1 MNYRDKLI
9 NQDTGEI
16 DMVSLSEIAKHRADW
31 EWGGEAPAKLVWSNA
46 ENLKTLAYFMRRDW
60 RAARGLDDDT
70 VYVTG
75 FQSEEPKRRWA

>member
-46 ENLKTLAYFMRRDW
+46 ENLKTLAFFMRRDW
-60 RAARGLDDDT
+60 RAARGLADDT

-75 FQSEEPKRRWA
+75 FQAEEPKRRWA

>member
-31 EWGGEAPAKLVWSNA
+31 EWGGDAPLSLVKSNA

-60 RAARGLDDDT
+60 RATRGLADDT
-70 VYVTG
+70 AYVTG
-75 FQSEEPKRRWA
+75 FQIVESR

>member
-1 MNYRDKLI
+1 MNYRDRLI
-9 NQDTGEI
+9 DQDTGEI

-31 EWGGEAPAKLVWSNA
+31 EWGGDAPAKLVWSNG

-60 RAARGLDDDT
+60 RKSRGLADDT

-75 FQSEEPKRRWA
+75 FQIVEPRP

>member
-1 MNYRDKLI
+1 MNYRDRLI

-16 DMVSLSEIAKHRADW
+16 DMVSLCQMAKYRADW
-31 EWGGEAPAKLVWSNA
+31 EWGGDAPLSLVKSNV

-60 RAARGLDDDT
+60 RAARGFPDDT

-75 FQSEEPKRRWA
+75 FQIVEPRP